1 MNHDQQAFLSCTT
14 RIGFDLKL
22 SRPMMEFLCACSD
35 DVEWDRRRFP
45 CLYEPDNWI
54 ATERALT
61 KRGLLRRYS
70 EIERKK
76 RIKER
81 GATWPIPYCLTEIGH
96 AVVALLKVGG
106 LFIEAE
112 AAREK
117 LQKRGHG

>member
-14 RIGFDLKL
+14 RVGFDLKL

-61 KRGLLRRYS
+61 KRGLLRRRT
-70 EIERKK
+70 EIERK
-76 RIKER
+76 RRVKEQ
-81 GATWPIPYCLTEIGH
+81 GTAFPIPYCLTEIGH
-96 AVVALLKVGG
+96 AVVAMLKVGG

-117 LQKRGHG
+117 LQKRGQG